1 MLTGQVVFV
10 PVRTGTRWCRSV
22 RRADLYNIYTLLL
35 STLLTLKTPS
45 PLSAVILWSVE
56 DTAGGICFRQCLTK
70 LRGWFR
76 RNAGMSYVYRRMLSK
91 HFTLRLSYLY
101 IQMHVYSLRSL
112 CQKNWTD
119 MNTIF
124 CMLNAYTVL
133 TFWVWKINLSGI
145 SPTKRSRSGPTGL
158 HGQVL
163 TGLTTLSE
171 FWARWTH
178 FSGDCS
184 VSYSI

>member
-101 IQMHVYSLRSL
+101 IQMHVIVSKKPDWYED
-112 CQKNWTD
+112 N
-119 MNTIF
+119 F
-124 CMLNAYTVL
+124 CRLKAHTVL
-133 TFWVWKINLSGI
+133 TFWSWKINLSGK
-145 SPTKRSRSGPTGL
+145 SPTKCSRSGPTGL
-158 HGQVL
+158 QYVDTRQV
-163 TGLTTLSE
+163 GKG
-171 FWARWTH
+171 WQRWVNFGHDGPIFPVT
-178 FSGDCS
+178 
-184 VSYSI
+184 VQ